1 MASDTEAGT
10 GTGSNLPLVIRP
22 WLFLLIPS
30 SIMNTGSFIGS
41 RFVTSTLLRK
51 SCLLSTQTGRS
62 PKKWN
67 PFKWRALSVS
77 PHHQRHVTRIHGPTG
92 LEFREKL
99 RSRHITD
106 FQSLS
111 GEDAV
116 RDARMKERG
125 IGPYRNKSVAAEW
138 REIEH
143 DGEENEHIFIIS

>member
-1 MASDTEAGT
+1 MGGGDGVGHRGWNWHWVQPPKDYQTMIVPVNSLFNYEYWKLYWAQVCNVNPVTKV
-10 GTGSNLPLVIRP
+10 LPSL
-22 WLFLLIPS
+22 
-30 SIMNTGSFIGS
+30 NTNWT
-41 RFVTSTLLRK
+41 V
-51 SCLLSTQTGRS
+51 

-67 PFKWRALSVS
+67 PFKWRSMSAS
-77 PHHQRHVTRIHGPTG
+77 PHHQRHVTRIHAPSG

-125 IGPYRNKSVAAEW
+125 IGPYRGKKAGV
-138 REIEH
+138 
-143 DGEENEHIFIIS
+143 EE